1 MWIKTAL
8 GAHSADLQS
17 ADCLSQSQQAAEY
30 AQSFLDQRSIERSDS
45 VVGKNHLRSVW
56 TSRLTDRI
64 LGRNCNFNYF
74 YDGTL
79 KYNKTA
85 NSSNTI

>member
-30 AQSFLDQRSIERSDS
+30 AQSFLDQCQDFA
-45 VVGKNHLRSVW
+45 KA
-56 TSRLTDRI
+56 D
-64 LGRNCNFNYF
+64 
-74 YDGTL
+74 
-79 KYNKTA
+79 
-85 NSSNTI
+85 

>member
-30 AQSFLDQRSIERSDS
+30 AQSFFDQIKLFSIC
-45 VVGKNHLRSVW
+45 LQA
-56 TSRLTDRI
+56 
-64 LGRNCNFNYF
+64 
-74 YDGTL
+74 L
-79 KYNKTA
+79 KEVA
-85 NSSNTI
+85 LM